1 MELSE
6 EKVGFKLGADEGS
19 DAQVG
24 FEEGVENLCS

>member
-6 EKVGFKLGADEGS
+6 EKIGFGLGAYDGS